1 VDHRGSSNSVTI
13 RVPARLHLGFLD
25 LNGELGR
32 RFGSIGVAISGYA
45 TTLTLASASRLLC
58 EGVQA
63 ERGRHF
69 LLAMIAHLKLSSA
82 HHLHIDEAIP
92 SHAGL
97 GSGTQMALAI
107 AAALRRLHGLKPD
120 IAGDSLRLDRGT
132 RSGIGIGLFSRGGL
146 VVDSGRGH
154 TSTVPP
160 VISRLPFPPKWRLVL
175 VADPKSQGVHGP
187 SEQAAFAALPPF
199 PAATA
204 GSLCRLTLMKIL
216 PALVEHDISC
226 FGAGISEMQAIL
238 GDYFASAQGGRRF
251 ASPHVADVLQVLE
264 RAGAH
269 GIGQS
274 SWGPTGF
281 ALAATTAQ
289 AQQLAVLA
297 RSHARGSGLDI
308 RICSALNHG
317 AQITTA
323 VTMRKP
329 ISIAGGIHK

>member
-1 VDHRGSSNSVTI
+1 VNHRGSSNSVTI

-32 RFGSIGVAISGYA
+32 RFGSIGVAINGYA
-45 TTLTLASASRLLC
+45 TSLTLASAPRLMC

-63 ERGRHF
+63 ERGRDF
-69 LLAMIAHLKLSSA
+69 LLAMIAHLKLPIA
-82 HHLHIDEAIP
+82 HHLRIDEAIP

-107 AAALRRLHGLKPD
+107 ATALRRLHGLKLD
-120 IAGDSLRLDRGT
+120 IVGDSLRLDRGA
-132 RSGIGIGLFSRGGL
+132 RSGIGIGLFNRGGF

-160 VISRLPFPPKWRLVL
+160 IISRLPFPPKWRFVL
-175 VADPKSQGVHGP
+175 VADPNRQGVHGA

-199 PAATA
+199 PAETA

-216 PALVEHDISC
+216 PALVEHDISY
-226 FGAGISEMQAIL
+226 FGASISEMQAIL
-238 GDYFASAQGGRRF
+238 GDYFASAQGGGRF
-251 ASPHVADVLQVLE
+251 ASPPVAGVLQVLE

-269 GIGQS
+269 GVGQS

-281 ALAATTAQ
+281 ALAATIAQ
-289 AQQLAVLA
+289 AQQLAGLA
-297 RSHARGSGLDI
+297 RNHARGSGLDI
-308 RICSALNHG
+308 RICAALNHG
-317 AQITTA
+317 AQITSA
-323 VTMRKP
+323 VATRKP
-329 ISIAGGIHK
+329 ISLAGGLYK

>member
-45 TTLTLASASRLLC
+45 TTLTIASASRLLC
-58 EGVQA
+58 EGIQA
-63 ERGRHF
+63 ERGRNF
-69 LLAMIAHLKLSSA
+69 LLAMTAHLKIPSTLR
-82 HHLHIDEAIP
+82 LHIDEAIP

-107 AAALRRLHGLKPD
+107 AAALRRLHGLKLD
-120 IAGDSLRLDRGT
+120 IAGDSLCLDRGA
-132 RSGIGIGLFSRGGL
+132 RSGIGIGLFNRGGL
-146 VVDSGRGH
+146 IVDSGRGH
-154 TSTVPP
+154 TSAVPP
-160 VISRLPFPPKWRLVL
+160 VISRLPFPPKWRFLL
-175 VADPKSQGVHGP
+175 VADPNRQGVHGA

-199 PAATA
+199 PAVTA

-216 PALVEHDISC
+216 PGLVEHDVSC

-238 GDYFASAQGGRRF
+238 GDYFAAVQGGGRF
-251 ASPHVADVLQVLE
+251 ASPHVAGALQILA

-269 GIGQS
+269 GVGQS

-289 AQQLAVLA
+289 AQQLAALV
-297 RSHARGSGLDI
+297 RNHARGSGLDI
-308 RICSALNHG
+308 RICAGLNHG
-317 AQITTA
+317 AQMTTA
-323 VTMRKP
+323 VAASKP
-329 ISIAGGIHK
+329 ISVAGGLHK